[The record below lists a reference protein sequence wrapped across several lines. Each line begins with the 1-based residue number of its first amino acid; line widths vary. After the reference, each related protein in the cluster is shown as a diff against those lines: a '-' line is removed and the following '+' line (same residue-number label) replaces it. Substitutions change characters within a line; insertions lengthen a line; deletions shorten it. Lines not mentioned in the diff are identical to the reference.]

1 MDVNEKVSLNK
12 QIKDYDGYNSF
23 IISLKKQLTST
34 KLREKLGNKT
44 VKVLSDKQ
52 YDAAKRILEQ

>member
-34 KLREKLGNKT
+34 KLREKLGNKS

-52 YDAAKRILEQ
+52 YDVAKRILEQ